1 MILVILL
8 LAGGLLS
15 GCQWLGQNH
24 PPLQMDENAREKS
37 MITIA
42 TGGTTGPYFAIGNGM
57 AQILDEQLMQ
67 IRTSVRSTGGGVENI
82 DLLTSHQ
89 VELGFIMADIASFAY
104 EGRKDVIPVKDSGRD
119 LRTITA
125 LYPNYV
131 HVITLDPSLKEIK
144 DLRGKRVG
152 VGDVGSGTEVNA
164 RTILQAHDITYRN
177 IDPHHLSYKE
187 SVAEL
192 RNGSIDAAFL
202 TSGLPNPAIE
212 SLLETHQVYF
222 IPIPEEKVREI
233 AQSFPFYS
241 SDAIPEGT
249 YENQNDVATAA
260 ITNLLLTRADLPE
273 ELIYEI
279 TKAIFDH
286 LSQLQDAHEAAHDID
301 LSRSQQGVTVPFH
314 PGARKYF
321 EEHNIELKP
330 LQQINMK

>member
-1 MILVILL
+1 MTLVLL
-8 LAGGLLS
+8 LSLISLIS
-15 GCQWLGQNH
+15 GCQWPGQNH
-24 PPLQMDENAREKS
+24 PPMQLNGDSQESN
-37 MITIA
+37 ILTIA

-57 AQILDEQLMQ
+57 AQILDDQLIQ
-67 IRTSVRSTGGGVENI
+67 TRASVRSTGGGVENI

-89 VELGFIMADIASFAY
+89 VELGFIMADIASFAFD
-104 EGRKDVIPVKDSGRD
+104 GRKDVIPVKDSGRD

-131 HVITLDPSLKEIK
+131 HVITLDPSLKNIQ
-144 DLRGKRVG
+144 DLRGKKVG

-164 RTILQAHDITYRN
+164 RTILQAHGISYRD
-177 IDPHHLSYKE
+177 IDPNHLSYKE

-212 SLLETHQVYF
+212 SLLETHQVFF
-222 IPIPEEKVREI
+222 IPIPEEKVKEI

-241 SDAIPEGT
+241 SDVIPEGT
-249 YENQNDVATAA
+249 YQNQEAIATAT

-273 ELIYEI
+273 DLIYEI

-286 LSQLQDAHEAAHDID
+286 LPRLQEAHEAAQDID
-301 LSRSQQGVTVPFH
+301 LSRSQIGVTVPFH

-321 EEHNIELKP
+321 EEHGIEMKS
-330 LQQINMK
+330 LQNINMK